1 MFTKSTGALA
11 ATLLASALPGFA
23 HHSFAAEFDQ
33 DKPVTLTGVVTKLE
47 WTNPH
52 IHFYVDAKGADG
64 KVLHWD
70 FEGGSPNGLGRQ
82 GWTRNSL
89 KVGDTVTV
97 QGFRAKDG
105 SNLVSTGM
113 VKLPNG
119 QQVFEGSGDQGSAG
133 EKPK

>member
-1 MFTKSTGALA
+1 MA
-11 ATLLASALPGFA
+11 ATLFVSAPPMLA

-33 DKPVTLTGVVTKLE
+33 TKPVTTTGVVTKLE

-52 IHFYVDAKGADG
+52 IHFYVDVKQQDG
-64 KVLHWD
+64 TISHWD

-119 QQVFEGSGDQGSAG
+119 QKIFEGSGDQGSAG
-133 EKPK
+133 EKPN